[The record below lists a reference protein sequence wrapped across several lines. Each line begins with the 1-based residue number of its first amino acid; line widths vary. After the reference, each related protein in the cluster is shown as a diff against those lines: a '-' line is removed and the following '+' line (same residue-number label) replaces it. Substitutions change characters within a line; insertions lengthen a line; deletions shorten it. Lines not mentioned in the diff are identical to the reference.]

1 MLSRFSSVSA
11 DSTGLSVAGV
21 ASLLPLTHKQKCGRL
36 IDKLAAGF
44 LDALLNEVDD
54 TQIVI
59 YCQAKIAAVDRL
71 VTVAKAAARP
81 RRSSKAARTVCDA
94 KKSPEASLPGSFSKL
109 AIKPVV
115 TSVSNRGENL
125 AQR

>member
-81 RRSSKAARTVCDA
+81 RRSSKAARTVCA